1 MHRDVPGRVAGG
13 VCAALSLQ
21 LGIDPVLVRV
31 AFVISLALSVGL
43 AFWGYA
49 LLWVLTPFEVDAA
62 APAVQARD
70 WVAGLFNKSSFNK
83 PSAPAEDSPPP
94 AGS

>member
-21 LGIDPVLVRV
+21 LGLDPVLVRV

-43 AFWGYA
+43 VFWGYA
-49 LLWVLTPFEVDAA
+49 LLWVLTPFEVDGP
-62 APAVQARD
+62 APAAQAVD
-70 WVAGLFNKSSFNK
+70 WVKGLFNK
-83 PSAPAEDSPPP
+83 PSAPEPAEGSPPQ
-94 AGS
+94 A